1 MGPGELHGFEPIYQ
15 ELPGWRQEIRS
26 VRSWE
31 ALPAEARA
39 YILKIEALSGATVRL
54 VSVGPERD
62 QVVENS

>member
-1 MGPGELHGFEPIYQ
+1 MGPGELERFEPVYQ
-15 ELPGWRQEIRS
+15 ELPGWRQDIRS

-39 YILKIEALSGATVRL
+39 YILKVEALSSVTVRL